1 MLQLQFSIEMG
12 RPITNNSFLK
22 KHRKKW
28 NKNFIKKFEEESK
41 EMLAQSDLGS
51 WYHQSFWENQNHF
64 DISSSRQKIVLPEE
78 DIDVLLK
85 IELYL
90 LCANKE
96 CANRTEFFSTQIFKD
111 KSTFQINAASSTVGM
126 RSIGRSR
133 SSALKLLSMLNFDF
147 LILSQPS
154 WTKKKLLVS
163 ESEKIKEKNMA
174 QACYEVK
181 QKISEIRNT
190 F

>member
-1 MLQLQFSIEMG
+1 M
-12 RPITNNSFLK
+12 
-22 KHRKKW
+22 
-28 NKNFIKKFEEESK
+28 
-41 EMLAQSDLGS
+41 
-51 WYHQSFWENQNHF
+51 
-64 DISSSRQKIVLPEE
+64 PEK

-90 LCANKE
+90 LCANEE

-126 RSIGRSR
+126 RLIGRSR

>member
-1 MLQLQFSIEMG
+1 
-12 RPITNNSFLK
+12 
-22 KHRKKW
+22 
-28 NKNFIKKFEEESK
+28 
-41 EMLAQSDLGS
+41 
-51 WYHQSFWENQNHF
+51 
-64 DISSSRQKIVLPEE
+64 
-78 DIDVLLK
+78 
-85 IELYL
+85 
-90 LCANKE
+90 
-96 CANRTEFFSTQIFKD
+96 
-111 KSTFQINAASSTVGM
+111 
-126 RSIGRSR
+126 
-133 SSALKLLSMLNFDF
+133 MLNFDF